1 MRRGDENAE
10 RTALIID
17 AMYEGKSMDFQ
28 WLMTNLLAVSDKFQG
43 CKVIFPDTVF
53 FKKGKPEIIIK
64 SNPRDEYALIGT
76 RQPKKLSLQS
86 IYKDFQNV
94 VRRRKKDYVG
104 PFGRLYFKSR
114 RNRSNSPTDAKSG
127 SVTRFI
133 SSKDLNQEAVRND
146 SNARGGANGA
156 AADMSGTG
164 FTLKEMTAEANAVP
178 GERSVYYKDVALIR
192 ESLTET

>member
-1 MRRGDENAE
+1 
-10 RTALIID
+10 
-17 AMYEGKSMDFQ
+17 MYEGKSMDFQ

-156 AADMSGTG
+156 TADMSGTG